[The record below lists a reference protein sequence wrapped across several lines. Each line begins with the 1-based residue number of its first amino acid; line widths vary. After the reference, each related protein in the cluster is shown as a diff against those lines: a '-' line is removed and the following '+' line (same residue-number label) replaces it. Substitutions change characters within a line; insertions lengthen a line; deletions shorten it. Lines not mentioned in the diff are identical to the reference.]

1 MQEHRANE
9 KSPAVLIIG
18 GDGSIG
24 HVLAPKLSDLGYQVI
39 IADKVYAESKPGKT
53 LAAFPTYPL
62 DATKPASLRAF
73 RKALEADGHA
83 LSHVVNAVG
92 GLCETGLTD
101 MFKTSAREITRTI
114 KLNLLSQIY
123 PVRYLGRH
131 LMQTPGTNKSF
142 TLVSSINAFTGYSI
156 PFYSAAKRGLS
167 GFLAPAAMDLGQY
180 GIRINSVVPG
190 SVVTPET
197 LRQPK
202 NFADRAAAA
211 ALKRLCV
218 PEEVADGIIACI
230 QLTGMTGRELVIDAG
245 QSLNPAESL
254 FDQAR
259 RGSIPS
265 FKRQRKPTR

>member
-1 MQEHRANE
+1 MPQHRANE
-9 KSPAVLIIG
+9 KPPAVLIIG

-24 HVLAPKLSDLGYQVI
+24 HVLAPKLTDLGYQVI
-39 IADKVYAESKPGKT
+39 LGDKVFTGSKSGKT
-53 LAAFPTYPL
+53 PEGYAAYPL
-62 DATKPASLRAF
+62 DATSPASLRAF
-73 RKALEADGHA
+73 RKSIEKDGIA

-101 MFKTSAREITRTI
+101 MFKTSAKEITRTI

-167 GFLAPAAMDLGQY
+167 GFLSPAAMDLGQY

-230 QLTGMTGRELVIDAG
+230 QLTGMTGREIVIDAG
-245 QSLNPAESL
+245 QSINPAESL

-259 RGSIPS
+259 RGTVPS
-265 FKRQRKPTR
+265 FKRLRKPTR